1 MKILVFQKPGIA
13 SEQRALIEASL
24 SELDGVDMALAS
36 SPDEA
41 AAHADATILIT
52 PTFSWLPDA
61 LERLPHI
68 EWVHFLSAGV
78 DRIWPMDVAWSR
90 YQLSK
95 SVGVHA
101 STISEY
107 VLGAI
112 LYALKGF
119 GTFHRQQQQREWRR
133 VWLDESEGK
142 TLGIV
147 GVGTIGT
154 RLAQHA
160 SALGM
165 RVIGT
170 VSTPRDIPNVDAV
183 YGLKD
188 VERVLAASDF
198 VVLLVPLTDQT
209 RGMIGAEAFRAM
221 KEGAWLINVARGEV
235 VDEPALVAALQRGR
249 LGGAVLD
256 VFEEEPL
263 PADSPLWDLPNVLI
277 TPHVAG
283 TTQHYMSRALGVF
296 KDNYRA
302 FVQGAP
308 LVTPVS
314 ITKGY

>member
-1 MKILVFQKPGIA
+1 MKILVLQKPGIV
-13 SEQRALIEASL
+13 SEQRALIETSL
-24 SELDGVDMALAS
+24 SELDGADVALAS
-36 SPDEA
+36 SPEEA
-41 AAHADATILIT
+41 AVHADATVLLT
-52 PTFSWLPDA
+52 PTFDWLPDV
-61 LERLPHI
+61 LERLPRI

-90 YQLSK
+90 YHLSK

-119 GTFHRQQQQREWRR
+119 GTFHRQQQQRTWHRF
-133 VWLDESEGK
+133 WLDESEGK

-154 RLAQHA
+154 RLAKHA
-160 SALGM
+160 TALGM

-170 VSTPRDIPNVDAV
+170 VRTPREIPNVDAV
-183 YGLKD
+183 YGLGE
-188 VERVLAASDF
+188 VERVLEASDF

-209 RGMIGAEAFRAM
+209 RGMMGADAFRAM
-221 KEGAWLINVARGEV
+221 RDGAWLINVARGEV
-235 VDEPALVAALQRGR
+235 VDEPALIAALQSGR

-256 VFEEEPL
+256 VFDEEPL
-263 PADSPLWDLPNVLI
+263 RTTSPLWDLPNVLI

-283 TTQHYMSRALGVF
+283 TTQHYMARALDVF

-302 FVQGAP
+302 FARGAP
-308 LVTPVS
+308 LATPVS
-314 ITKGY
+314 IARGY